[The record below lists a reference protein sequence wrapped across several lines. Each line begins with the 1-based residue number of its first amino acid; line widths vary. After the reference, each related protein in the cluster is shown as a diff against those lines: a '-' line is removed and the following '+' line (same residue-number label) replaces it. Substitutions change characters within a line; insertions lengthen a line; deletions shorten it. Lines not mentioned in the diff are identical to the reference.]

1 MKKPFVQK
9 PIQPIHQ
16 RLKLCWWLWVVLAI
30 IIYPLSIMMLTDAN
44 VINGVVVQIL
54 AMLPALLFTP
64 AIIRGNSPY
73 VLIFAS
79 IVTLV
84 YLGVAGVLALIRYY
98 EGVGAGIW
106 AMRLVEFIVLLFINY
121 YLFILLKRLPPMHKQ
136 S

>member
-9 PIQPIHQ
+9 PIHPIHQ

-44 VINGVVVQIL
+44 VVNGVVVQIL

-64 AIIRGNSPY
+64 TIMRGNSPY

-98 EGVGAGIW
+98 EGVSAGIW
-106 AMRLVEFIVLLFINY
+106 AMRLVEFVVLLFINY

>member
-1 MKKPFVQK
+1 MKKPFAQK

-44 VINGVVVQIL
+44 VVNGVVVQIL

-64 AIIRGNSPY
+64 AIMRGNSPY

>member
-1 MKKPFVQK
+1 MKKPFAQK

-16 RLKLCWWLWVVLAI
+16 RLKLCWWLGVVLAI

-44 VINGVVVQIL
+44 VVNGVVVQIL

-64 AIIRGNSPY
+64 AIMRGNSPY